1 MLRAKGM
8 DQVRVSFI
16 QDLDGNP
23 GDFEVVEI
31 PFVVPRGMGH
41 YATQAMIKG
50 LIENFARPVDG
61 PEAHGDTLRGA
72 NLHVGEFIQKIAPQL
87 RAASEKIRAEAA
99 AQKPAPIQPAPEP
112 TPEPPRGEPKVT
124 VLVSGGKKKR
134 RLPAK
139 KAKKKRR

>member
-112 TPEPPRGEPKVT
+112 PKPNPIKESAIE
-124 VLVSGGKKKR
+124 LAKERLKKR